1 MAKSSNNNELF
12 HLVPLAAI
20 IGGFLLLKRRDKK
33 NNEVEQPDD
42 NPELGRVPTR
52 GMGTGFVKRRAYAL
66 VDLYESQLAM
76 EVKPMSY
83 DAVERRAY
91 YDKEKDTFRLE
102 GNSYDY
108 TSKGK

>member
-12 HLVPLAAI
+12 HLIPLAAI
-20 IGGFLLLKRRDKK
+20 IGGFLLLKRCDKK

-42 NPELGRVPTR
+42 NPELGRIPSR
-52 GMGTGFVKRRAYAL
+52 GMGTDFVKRRAYAL
-66 VDLYESQLAM
+66 AELYESQLAM

-83 DAVERRAY
+83 ATVERKAY
-91 YDKEKDTFRLE
+91 YDKNNNTFRLE